1 MNSDQNEILRLTS
14 ALARLRDRV
23 GEQSGLLE
31 DLRAKL
37 RDRPAFNLTEQGQI
51 VAELQDTIARLE
63 KTNGDLRK
71 KYEPTE
77 QRFEMDRMRRRISD
91 QCVDLRVA
99 RDLLSQLAN
108 LKHGPRFECDHPA
121 AAIAFEAAQF
131 LKEERTKPE
140 PPIDLADR
148 IEEWRGRLTLSGSHT
163 DMLIEAEAELR
174 KMSEQL
180 AERPVADLVDPT
192 EAGYARGVLRV
203 VTVEEHEQLRRE
215 LVVMTEELDKTTGYN
230 DILSDAED
238 SAIAEI
244 VEWQNASGL
253 TKDGIPDNVTP
264 DMLREYIG
272 LLDEISREVAAL
284 PEHRAEKAAVK
295 ALISKARRL
304 EALREAT
311 ASPVPE

>member
-63 KTNGDLRK
+63 KTNADLRT
-71 KYEPTE
+71 KYEPIE

-91 QCVDLRVA
+91 QCIDLRVA
-99 RDLLSQLAN
+99 RDILSQLSMLTHSLAPTD
-108 LKHGPRFECDHPA
+108 LA
-121 AAIAFEAAQF
+121 LEAREF
-131 LKEERTKPE
+131 LKAERPKPTHAVH
-140 PPIDLADR
+140 LADR